1 MFDTLYTNNNWKN
14 NNLLAILVT
23 EHVKISIDI
32 NNFCSRKVDVCDQQK
47 ALGHKNTF
55 IRTELCGGGGVRRSK
70 KTWKV
75 SALKKKKKVLADQ

>member
-32 NNFCSRKVDVCDQQK
+32 NNFCSREVDAVSRESPLTDSEMSIFTLEDVHCPYMAEEK
-47 ALGHKNTF
+47 RELSE
-55 IRTELCGGGGVRRSK
+55 RTLF
-70 KTWKV
+70 
-75 SALKKKKKVLADQ
+75 